1 MFGFT
6 NRSVT
11 SSTMK
16 SISQLSTVPASQ
28 KNWTKSSQL
37 SIVYVSEPSAAQNL
51 ESNQPAIDS
60 SSEPEELD
68 KVAKSSQLS
77 LVCVSEPTVIEQE
90 SHQQSKTTPMG
101 KSRVSV
107 LDISPYPHAVRNS
120 SIKRRAECSCIL
132 TSTPVKRAL
141 EEKRSTGRPK
151 KAGTSKKRLQMQENS
166 NAKNEKQQRS
176 AKKPTE
182 STRHGPDARQK
193 KQDNS
198 QAKRRAKRETKGQNK
213 LYQCIYCREPYT
225 DPPEETWIQCT
236 VCMEWS
242 QESCA
247 SIEPDDAHFVCD
259 YCA

>member
-11 SSTMK
+11 SSTLK

-28 KNWTKSSQL
+28 KNWTESSQL
-37 SIVYVSEPSAAQNL
+37 SIFYVSEPSAAQNL

-60 SSEPEELD
+60 SSEPEELE

-77 LVCVSEPTVIEQE
+77 LVCVSEPTVIEPE

-107 LDISPYPHAVRNS
+107 LDISPYPHAIRNS

-141 EEKRSTGRPK
+141 EEKRSTSWPT
-151 KAGTSKKRLQMQENS
+151 KAQNWSGT
-166 NAKNEKQQRS
+166 
-176 AKKPTE
+176 PP
-182 STRHGPDARQK
+182 H
-193 KQDNS
+193 
-198 QAKRRAKRETKGQNK
+198 RRTKHNHFF
-213 LYQCIYCREPYT
+213 LEDIY
-225 DPPEETWIQCT
+225 
-236 VCMEWS
+236 M
-242 QESCA
+242 
-247 SIEPDDAHFVCD
+247 
-259 YCA
+259 